1 MMRLS
6 AARGCVGALMIVLAA
21 TPARAGDSIETS
33 HIYAHLTGESAG
45 AIEGARLDLPALWK
59 FYGDRELQPAWLEGG
74 TVSARADGL
83 QAVLRSADAEGLN
96 PQDYNLA
103 AIQTRLASNTPASRA
118 ELDLLL
124 TDALMDYVRHVSSGR
139 VPPGKVNAQ
148 FIIPPKKLDLAAIAS
163 AALDSADIRSYLA
176 SFAPSHPEYVAL
188 REALR
193 AQRAAPMTTKWP
205 ALPDGPT
212 LKPGMSDPSVVQ
224 LRQRLAIAGEL
235 SGKAADPYYYDS
247 AVESA
252 VRKLQAKQGLEAD
265 GVVGPTTRA
274 MLNISPQDRLE
285 QIIVNME
292 RLRWLPADLGQ
303 KYVMVN
309 VAAFRLK
316 AVENGAPALD
326 MRVVVGTADRRT
338 PILSTT
344 LTQVIFNPTWTVPP
358 TIAKQDMLQKLRRDP
373 YAFAA
378 SNIAIYDGWGSDA
391 YQIDPTRVNWHAVSE
406 AAMLRFKIRQDSGS
420 QNPLGRVKF
429 LMPNKL
435 DIYLHDTPQQGKF
448 GRSVRTFSSGC
459 IRVADPMALSDFL
472 LKDAPSYSVERRNQ
486 LIDSG
491 RTRAVSVPRPVPVH
505 VVYNTAWLNAEGRL
519 VYGVDV
525 YGRDAELAHALG
537 LDRQGQKV
545 VAAN

>member
-1 MMRLS
+1 MRLS

-21 TPARAGDSIETS
+21 TPARARDSIETS

-59 FYGDRELQPAWLEGG
+59 FYGDRELQPAWLEGE

-83 QAVLRSADAEGLN
+83 QAVLRSADTEGLN

-224 LRQRLAIAGEL
+224 LRQRLAIAG
-235 SGKAADPYYYDS
+235 
-247 AVESA
+247 
-252 VRKLQAKQGLEAD
+252 
-265 GVVGPTTRA
+265 
-274 MLNISPQDRLE
+274 
-285 QIIVNME
+285 
-292 RLRWLPADLGQ
+292 
-303 KYVMVN
+303 
-309 VAAFRLK
+309 
-316 AVENGAPALD
+316 
-326 MRVVVGTADRRT
+326 
-338 PILSTT
+338 
-344 LTQVIFNPTWTVPP
+344 
-358 TIAKQDMLQKLRRDP
+358 
-373 YAFAA
+373 
-378 SNIAIYDGWGSDA
+378 
-391 YQIDPTRVNWHAVSE
+391 
-406 AAMLRFKIRQDSGS
+406 
-420 QNPLGRVKF
+420 
-429 LMPNKL
+429 
-435 DIYLHDTPQQGKF
+435 
-448 GRSVRTFSSGC
+448 
-459 IRVADPMALSDFL
+459 
-472 LKDAPSYSVERRNQ
+472 
-486 LIDSG
+486 
-491 RTRAVSVPRPVPVH
+491 
-505 VVYNTAWLNAEGRL
+505 
-519 VYGVDV
+519 
-525 YGRDAELAHALG
+525 
-537 LDRQGQKV
+537 
-545 VAAN
+545 